1 VAYKGKQLVIQT
13 MSSSGGCGYGELVNI
28 DKPNVDPE
36 PTNGDSFYLSS
47 STCNNWSFQVQLY
60 NNASGNKPAPGTQLP
75 DNPSACVSAT
85 ASDPNP
91 GTDNA
96 KTGDSFCVASTD
108 GLVAHVT
115 IVSVD
120 AQGDVTLQLDGWNTG
135 GPVAVAGAPTGAAYT
150 AAYQSTQLTIQTMSS
165 SGGCGYG
172 ELVNIDKPN
181 VDPQPANG
189 DSFYLSSSTCN
200 NWSFQVQ
207 LYNNASG
214 NKPAPG
220 TQLPDNPSA
229 CVSAIASDPNPGTD
243 NAKTGDSFCV
253 ASTDGFLA
261 YVKIVSV
268 DAQGDVKLQL
278 NGWSTTR

>member
-1 VAYKGKQLVIQT
+1 MAYKGKQLV
-13 MSSSGGCGYGELVNI
+13 
-28 DKPNVDPE
+28 
-36 PTNGDSFYLSS
+36 
-47 STCNNWSFQVQLY
+47 
-60 NNASGNKPAPGTQLP
+60 
-75 DNPSACVSAT
+75 
-85 ASDPNP
+85 
-91 GTDNA
+91 
-96 KTGDSFCVASTD
+96 
-108 GLVAHVT
+108 
-115 IVSVD
+115 
-120 AQGDVTLQLDGWNTG
+120 
-135 GPVAVAGAPTGAAYT
+135 
-150 AAYQSTQLTIQTMSS
+150 IQTMSS

-229 CVSAIASDPNPGTD
+229 CVSATASDPNPGTD